1 MLKKIKEFI
10 KKEKLFNGRNKILAA
25 VSGGIDSVVLC
36 YLLHKA
42 GFNFGIAHCN
52 FQLRGEE
59 SDEDEKFVS
68 QLAGYFKV
76 PYYIKKFDT
85 QTYIKK
91 RKVSV
96 QMAARELRYSWFEE
110 IRIKNSFDY
119 VAVAHHQN
127 DEIETFF
134 INLIRGTGIAGLHGI
149 KAKAENIVRPLMF
162 AGRKEIEEFAIKN
175 NILFREDSSNSS
187 LKYLRNKIRHK
198 LIPMLKKLNPDIE
211 NAVKSGI
218 QRIRQ
223 MEGVFREIVEEKK
236 KEIVTQEGSLFRFNI
251 RKLLSLPHNELFLFE
266 FLKPYGFSG
275 DIIGQISKGLKGT
288 SGKKFYSSSYILVKD
303 REHLIIYPIGKTS
316 GYMEFKICK
325 NTKEIKEPL
334 QLKFK
339 KLNVTKDFK
348 VFKNNCIAMLDF
360 DKLSFPLML
369 RKWQKGD
376 YFYPFGMSG
385 KKKLSDFFTDLKLSL
400 PDKENTWLLCNG
412 DDIVWVVG
420 HRIDNRYR
428 ITGKTKRV
436 FVAEMSGNNC

>member
-1 MLKKIKEFI
+1 MISQFNEFI
-10 KKEKLFNGRNKILAA
+10 KKEKLFNDRHKILAA
-25 VSGGIDSVVLC
+25 VSGGMDSVALC

-42 GFNFGIAHCN
+42 GFDFGIAHCN
-52 FQLRGEE
+52 FQLREKE

-68 QLAGYFKV
+68 QLAGYFQV

-85 QTYIKK
+85 QNYVKK
-91 RKVSV
+91 HKVSV

-149 KAKAENIVRPLMF
+149 KAKTGNIVRPLMF

-187 LKYLRNKIRHK
+187 LKYFRNKIRHK
-198 LIPMLKKLNPDIE
+198 LIPMLKELNPDIE
-211 NAVKSGI
+211 DAVKSGI

-236 KEIVTQEGSLFRFNI
+236 KEIVKQEGSLVKFNI
-251 RKLLSLPHNELFLFE
+251 RKLLSLPRNELFLFE

-275 DIIGQISKGLKGT
+275 DIIGQISKSLKGI
-288 SGKKFYSSSYILVKD
+288 SGKKFYSSSHILVKD
-303 REHLIIYPIGKTS
+303 REHLIIYPISKTS
-316 GYMEFKICK
+316 GYKEFKICE
-325 NTKEIKEPL
+325 NTKEIKVPL
-334 QLKFK
+334 YLKLK
-339 KLNVTKDFK
+339 KMNASKDFRLIK
-348 VFKNNCIAMLDF
+348 ESGTAMLDF

-376 YFYPFGMSG
+376 YFYPFGMKG

-412 DDIVWVVG
+412 DDIVWIVG

-428 ITGKTKRV
+428 VSGKTKKV
-436 FVAEMSGNNC
+436 YSIIKYTHS

>member
-1 MLKKIKEFI
+1 MINQFKEFI
-10 KKEKLFNGRNKILAA
+10 KKEKLFTRKHKILAA
-25 VSGGIDSVVLC
+25 VSGGMDSVVLC

-42 GFNFGIAHCN
+42 GFDFGIAHCN
-52 FQLRGEE
+52 FQLRGKE
-59 SDEDEKFVS
+59 SDKDEKFVS
-68 QLAGYFKV
+68 QLAGYFQV

-91 RKVSV
+91 HKVSV

-110 IRIKNSFDY
+110 IRMKNSFDY
-119 VAVAHHQN
+119 LAVAHHQN

-149 KAKAENIVRPLMF
+149 KAKTGNVVRPLMF
-162 AGRKEIEEFAIKN
+162 AGKKEIEEFAKKN
-175 NILFREDSSNSS
+175 NISFREDSSNSS

-211 NAVKSGI
+211 DAVKSGI

-223 MEGVFREIVEEKK
+223 MEGVFHEIVEEKK
-236 KEIVTQEGSLFRFNI
+236 KDIVKQEGGFVRFEI

-275 DIIGQISKGLKGT
+275 DIIKKISKSLKGI
-288 SGKKFYSSSYILVKD
+288 SGKKFYSSSHILVKD
-303 REHLIIYPIGKTS
+303 REHLIIYPISKTS
-316 GYMEFKICK
+316 GYKEFKIYE
-325 NTKEIKEPL
+325 NTKEIKAPL
-334 QLKFK
+334 YLKFK
-339 KLNVTKDFK
+339 KLNISKNFEVMKDSK
-348 VFKNNCIAMLDF
+348 IAMLDF

-385 KKKLSDFFTDLKLSL
+385 RKKLSDFFTDLKLSL
-400 PDKENTWLLCNG
+400 PDKENAWLLCNSN
-412 DDIVWVVG
+412 DIVWIAG
-420 HRIDNRYR
+420 YRIDNRYR

-436 FVAEMSGNNC
+436 FVAELVRK